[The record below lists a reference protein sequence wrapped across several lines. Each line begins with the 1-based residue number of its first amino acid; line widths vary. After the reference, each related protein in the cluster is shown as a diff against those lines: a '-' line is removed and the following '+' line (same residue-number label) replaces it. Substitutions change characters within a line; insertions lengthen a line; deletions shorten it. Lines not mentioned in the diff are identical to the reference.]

1 MKITEDVHK
10 LLDKRSVI
18 LLGQHN
24 IKTLTQLM
32 STKPEKLSSILSVSY
47 TAVCQMRR
55 DLFSEHA
62 SFPTVGLECY
72 QSRLERDV
80 MVSTGSDNLDT
91 VLAGGL
97 KGGKVYEVYGY
108 PGTGKTQLCLS
119 AAASCLKSGGT
130 VVYIDTKGDFC
141 ADSMLEVL
149 RQWCGDVDNAVL
161 DRMKVCSA
169 VTASALLQSVT
180 MVVKTMSDVS
190 LVLVDNVCVPVMRLV
205 TQDNVRTSVTTGARV
220 SQGLHQ
226 LAARGA
232 AVLIVNNVK
241 GVTSDQTSS
250 TTVMTSVSPALG
262 TVWNTTANI
271 RLLLTRE
278 SDDSV
283 SAIVMRG
290 INSGDKCS
298 IQFGSKGIR

>member
-10 LLDKRSVI
+10 LLDKRAVI
-18 LLGQHN
+18 LLGHHN

-32 STKPEKLSSILSVSY
+32 STKPEKLCSMLSMSY

-72 QSRLERDV
+72 QSQLERDV
-80 MVSTGSDNLDT
+80 LVTTGSHSLDSL
-91 VLAGGL
+91 LAGGL
-97 KGGKVYEVYGY
+97 KGGQVYEVYGY
-108 PGTGKTQLCLS
+108 PGTGKTQLCLT
-119 AAASCLKSGGT
+119 AATSCLRSGGN

-141 ADSMLEVL
+141 GDRMIEIL
-149 RQWCGDVDNAVL
+149 RNWCGDVDNNVL

-169 VTASALLQSVT
+169 LTSSSLLQSVS
-180 MVVKTMSDVS
+180 MVVKTMSNVG
-190 LVLVDNVCVPVMRLV
+190 LVLVDNVCVPLMRLV
-205 TQDNVRTSVTTGARV
+205 TNDNVRSSVSTGARV
-220 SQGLHQ
+220 SQCLHR

-241 GVTSDQTSS
+241 GVSTEHASDQ
-250 TTVMTSVSPALG
+250 VASVSPALG
-262 TVWNTTANI
+262 TVWSTTANI

-283 SAIVMRG
+283 SVRVMRG
-290 INSGDKCS
+290 NNIGDKCS
-298 IQFGSKGIR
+298 ITFTSKGIS